1 MFNYRALPPKVTAA
15 LCVGLGDNSRI
26 KKKFAGVQTDTQ
38 TALLAIIA
46 DRLGVLV
53 WQNTADGSKGINK
66 PKSIFDALVGKQEE
80 SSLRKY
86 ETGSDFSAAWED
98 ILNRKEG

>member
-1 MFNYRALPPKVTAA
+1 MFNYRALPPKTTAA

-46 DRLGVLV
+46 DRLGLLV

-66 PKSIFDALVGKQEE
+66 PKSIFEAIIGKQEE

-86 ETGSDFSAAWED
+86 ETGEDFLAAWED

>member
-1 MFNYRALPPKVTAA
+1 VFNYRALPPKVTAA

-98 ILNRKEG
+98 ILNGKEG

>member
-1 MFNYRALPPKVTAA
+1 M
-15 LCVGLGDNSRI
+15 
-26 KKKFAGVQTDTQ
+26 QTDTQ

-46 DRLGVLV
+46 DRLGLLV

-86 ETGSDFSAAWED
+86 ETGNDFLAAWKD
-98 ILNRKEG
+98 ILNGKEG

>member
-46 DRLGVLV
+46 DRLGVLA

-98 ILNRKEG
+98 ILNGKEG